1 MRLLFEI
8 KWIAS
13 LAYYRPIPAVL
24 SIFGKTFEKAMF
36 KRLYGYLEYYNI
48 IFPLQ
53 FGYVSKIT
61 VLTVNRN
68 ILITQT

>member
-1 MRLLFEI
+1 
-8 KWIAS
+8 
-13 LAYYRPIPAVL
+13 
-24 SIFGKTFEKAMF
+24 MF
-36 KRLYGYLEYYNI
+36 KRLYGYLEYCNI

-61 VLTVNRN
+61 VLTVKKN